1 MGLVIVH
8 VPLLLIQ
15 FPYRQ
20 VHADIPAGERIP
32 LRHVCLQISKV
43 AANMPKLPAD
53 LHTDLLCRPL
63 FGLSQCKI
71 GLPGDPP
78 IGPGLLPGMENF
90 VEVVYHPLQL
100 LTGFMEEFEVLRVLD
115 VGWGTGGIQN
125 LCSDV

>member
-1 MGLVIVH
+1 MGLVIVP

-53 LHTDLLCRPL
+53 LHADLLRRPL

-78 IGPGLLPGMENF
+78 IGPGLLPGMESL

-100 LTGFMEEFEVLRVLD
+100 LTGFMEEFEVLRVFD
-115 VGWGTGGIQN
+115 VG
-125 LCSDV
+125 C